1 MNRKEHKR
9 HMAYEA
15 LILLGMLAFLTF
27 ICRLW
32 PILLLIILGIF
43 VAVIRL
49 LFLSSKTVEPI
60 EVQTTVQEPT
70 PIPTEKDVRDLAY
83 GVIQRRVTELVLA
96 EFPQA
101 RWIWENPN
109 ARKSIESGESVYILL
124 NRAGGYRRAK
134 VEVQNLQ
141 IVGIQFCTAEGPC
154 PQNESEENMEST
166 ENHDEGFTDETSDD
180 STCEEIPENYELLAF
195 EWTESHM
202 MDLNERCNEAIGQG
216 KQSILISEE
225 ELPAKQSWKN
235 ICDELMRSDIELA
248 VCQENGIEIKFAQ

>member
-15 LILLGMLAFLTF
+15 LILLGMLALLTF

-180 STCEEIPENYELLAF
+180 STCE
-195 EWTESHM
+195 
-202 MDLNERCNEAIGQG
+202 
-216 KQSILISEE
+216 
-225 ELPAKQSWKN
+225 
-235 ICDELMRSDIELA
+235 
-248 VCQENGIEIKFAQ
+248 

>member
-15 LILLGMLAFLTF
+15 LILLGMLALLTF

-141 IVGIQFCTAEGPC
+141 IVGIQFCTAEGSC

-180 STCEEIPENYELLAF
+180 STCEEIPENYEPVSYTHL
-195 EWTESHM
+195 T
-202 MDLNERCNEAIGQG
+202 
-216 KQSILISEE
+216 
-225 ELPAKQSWKN
+225 LPTT
-235 ICDELMRSDIELA
+235 
-248 VCQENGIEIKFAQ
+248 

>member
-15 LILLGMLAFLTF
+15 LILLGMLALLTF

-101 RWIWENPN
+101 RWILENPN

-166 ENHDEGFTDETSDD
+166 ENHDEDLLMKPVM
-180 STCEEIPENYELLAF
+180 IPPVKKSLKTMN
-195 EWTESHM
+195 
-202 MDLNERCNEAIGQG
+202 C
-216 KQSILISEE
+216 
-225 ELPAKQSWKN
+225 
-235 ICDELMRSDIELA
+235 
-248 VCQENGIEIKFAQ
+248 

>member
-15 LILLGMLAFLTF
+15 LILLGMLALLTF

-180 STCEEIPENYELLAF
+180 STCGEIPENYELLAF

>member
-15 LILLGMLAFLTF
+15 LILLGMLALLTF

-101 RWIWENPN
+101 RWIWENPS

-141 IVGIQFCTAEGPC
+141 IVGIQFCTARRAM
-154 PQNESEENMEST
+154 SS
-166 ENHDEGFTDETSDD
+166 
-180 STCEEIPENYELLAF
+180 
-195 EWTESHM
+195 
-202 MDLNERCNEAIGQG
+202 
-216 KQSILISEE
+216 K
-225 ELPAKQSWKN
+225 
-235 ICDELMRSDIELA
+235 
-248 VCQENGIEIKFAQ
+248 

>member
-15 LILLGMLAFLTF
+15 LILLGMLALLTF

-141 IVGIQFCTAEGPC
+141 IVGIQFCTAEGPVLKM
-154 PQNESEENMEST
+154 NMKKIWNLQKT
-166 ENHDEGFTDETSDD
+166 MMRDLLMKPVM
-180 STCEEIPENYELLAF
+180 IPPVKKSLKTMN
-195 EWTESHM
+195 
-202 MDLNERCNEAIGQG
+202 C
-216 KQSILISEE
+216 
-225 ELPAKQSWKN
+225 
-235 ICDELMRSDIELA
+235 
-248 VCQENGIEIKFAQ
+248 

>member
-15 LILLGMLAFLTF
+15 LILLGMLALLTF

-141 IVGIQFCTAEGPC
+141 IVGIQFCTAEGHVLKMNLKKIWNLQKTMMRDLLMKPV
-154 PQNESEENMEST
+154 M
-166 ENHDEGFTDETSDD
+166 
-180 STCEEIPENYELLAF
+180 IPPVKKSLKTMN
-195 EWTESHM
+195 
-202 MDLNERCNEAIGQG
+202 C
-216 KQSILISEE
+216 
-225 ELPAKQSWKN
+225 
-235 ICDELMRSDIELA
+235 
-248 VCQENGIEIKFAQ
+248 